1 MISDEIIQ
9 GTSCDM
15 TLSNDENQVAWFN
28 NAVLSLYGNNPESAL
43 MYADKLLA
51 VREVYEVMY
60 LKARALYMMGR
71 YPQADDMNVAM
82 SELISPENGGK
93 GFDLKFFYSLAKVN
107 ETIGDPCLAAY
118 QNIVLQ
124 RRTYLPGHADFFN
137 AMKRA
142 RRDIILAEGHE
153 LPELAVLFNRT
164 DSVEEFVQK
173 LKEVMSADKSELD
186 RYISALRKQIL
197 E

>member
-1 MISDEIIQ
+1 M
-9 GTSCDM
+9 
-15 TLSNDENQVAWFN
+15 
-28 NAVLSLYGNNPESAL
+28 
-43 MYADKLLA
+43 
-51 VREVYEVMY
+51 
-60 LKARALYMMGR
+60 
-71 YPQADDMNVAM
+71 
-82 SELISPENGGK
+82 
-93 GFDLKFFYSLAKVN
+93 
-107 ETIGDPCLAAY
+107 
-118 QNIVLQ
+118 
-124 RRTYLPGHADFFN
+124 PGHADFFN